1 MTGIKIKIT
10 KSFSFDAA
18 HFLPN
23 HKGKC
28 SSMHGHTYRLEVTV
42 VRGNGELITSG
53 SDEGMVIDFSD
64 LKALVKA
71 EVIDKVDH
79 KVLNE
84 VFPFRT
90 TAENMANH
98 IFNVLSDKL
107 DPIDVKVERIKLW
120 ETPDSYAEVEQAL
133 K

>member
-1 MTGIKIKIT
+1 MTGTVIKVT
-10 KSFSFDAA
+10 KRFTFDAA

-28 SSMHGHTYRLEVTV
+28 ASMHGHTYRLEVTV
-42 VRGNGELITSG
+42 VSENGKLIESG

-64 LKALVKA
+64 LKAIVKA

-90 TAENMANH
+90 TAENIASH
-98 IFNVLSDKL
+98 IFSILTDKL
-107 DPIDVKVERIKLW
+107 QPLGVKVAKIKLW
-120 ETPDSYAEVEQAL
+120 ETQDSYAEVEQE
-133 K
+133 

>member
-1 MTGIKIKIT
+1 MTGTVIKVT
-10 KSFSFDAA
+10 KSFTFDSA

-42 VRGNGELITSG
+42 VRENGKLIESG

-64 LKALVKA
+64 LKAIVKT
-71 EVIDKVDH
+71 EVVDKVDH

-90 TAENMANH
+90 TAENMAAH
-98 IFNVLSDKL
+98 IFSVLTDKL
-107 DPIDVKVERIKLW
+107 QPLGVKVERIKLY
-120 ETPDSYAEVEQAL
+120 ETPDSYAEVERA
-133 K
+133 